1 MANFTDEQIAEI
13 ERRISVHVG
22 VQSEQFGGFLRDGA
36 VQVEE
41 TRAILGT
48 HNQELHDNADRV
60 TRLVAQVNEKEA
72 ELAQL
77 TQSIKDFA
85 TKQDAQAVDVSEK
98 AAVQSAGLE
107 RLTRQTE

>member
-1 MANFTDEQIAEI
+1 MASFTDEQIAEI
-13 ERRISVHVG
+13 ERTNSVHVG

-41 TRAILGT
+41 IRALLGT
-48 HNQELHDNADRV
+48 HSQELQDNADRV

-77 TQSIKDFA
+77 TQGIKDFA
-85 TKQDAQAVDVSEK
+85 TKQDAQTS
-98 AAVQSAGLE
+98 SASRARPK
-107 RLTRQTE
+107 RL